1 MNDAFIP
8 SLRKH
13 LETWER
19 EASAQWQAVIR
30 SPRVLRRIGNQI
42 NRTLETQQRINAALQ
57 QSAPDG
63 IANYDD
69 ITRVLYL
76 LERIEHELDALAT
89 RIDRIES
96 KLAR

>member
-1 MNDAFIP
+1 MNDPFILA
-8 SLRKH
+8 LRKH

-19 EASAQWQAVIR
+19 EAAAQWQTVIR

-42 NRTLETQQRINAALQ
+42 NRTLETHQRVNATLRQA
-57 QSAPDG
+57 APAGAADHG
-63 IANYDD
+63 D
-69 ITRVLYL
+69 ITRMLYL
-76 LERIEHELDALAT
+76 LECIEHELDALAV